1 MTNSGLLTNIKNSM
15 NTNDEILFRSIKM
28 LDIGYVTILYFI
40 IAYVLGYYLDILF
53 LNIYGNDY
61 ENKSKIY
68 LTLEVLLQI
77 SMVGIFAYIGRNI
90 IQLIPS
96 PLNGIGGFDHKQLK
110 ELSSS
115 AFLLVFIFFFQ
126 KNLIEKIHYI
136 VDSSK
141 ES

>member
-1 MTNSGLLTNIKNSM
+1 
-15 NTNDEILFRSIKM
+15 M

-40 IAYVLGYYLDILF
+40 IAYILGYYLDILF

-136 VDSSK
+136 VDPSK

>member
-15 NTNDEILFRSIKM
+15 NTNDEILFRSVKM

-40 IAYVLGYYLDILF
+40 IAYILGYYLDILF

-136 VDSSK
+136 VDPSK

>member
-15 NTNDEILFRSIKM
+15 NTNDEILFRSVKM
-28 LDIGYVTILYFI
+28 LDIGYVTVLYFI

-126 KNLIEKIHYI
+126 
-136 VDSSK
+136 
-141 ES
+141 